1 MVDKK
6 RIIKISAIILSIAL
20 VILALSLSTYALF
33 TSEKAAPN
41 YNDYA
46 TGLLSITANSKSEN
60 INLNSAIPMS
70 DEEGAKTE
78 PYVFTI
84 KNNGTVDYKFD
95 IKLLATSTN
104 TYNPQ
109 YIKLKVDDGEV
120 TTLSASSTIKTDVV
134 LKAGE
139 TVDVNIRIWLSLDTP
154 NSEITKSFTS
164 QIVIDGES
172 VYTASKAETSI
183 DNFIYYLGN
192 ETPTIST
199 IKYYNKVDGNY
210 YDITARRSITLNS
223 NEVLLTKYT
232 GNAKTVAIPD
242 TYTINGTT
250 YNVVLLSNIY
260 MLSSDNTI
268 DTYDGIFRENKN
280 IETVYLGDNVSFI
293 YSDENTVNRN
303 EMSEMFT
310 DCTNLNTVPTIP
322 ATVTKMRMT
331 FDGCTNLEGSIRINS
346 SNVASASEV
355 FSRTTKNIMVHV
367 PTGSTTYTTF
377 NALGASNVTIT
388 TY

>member
-1 MVDKK
+1 M
-6 RIIKISAIILSIAL
+6 
-20 VILALSLSTYALF
+20 
-33 TSEKAAPN
+33 
-41 YNDYA
+41 
-46 TGLLSITANSKSEN
+46 
-60 INLNSAIPMS
+60 
-70 DEEGAKTE
+70 
-78 PYVFTI
+78 
-84 KNNGTVDYKFD
+84 
-95 IKLLATSTN
+95 
-104 TYNPQ
+104 
-109 YIKLKVDDGEV
+109 
-120 TTLSASSTIKTDVV
+120 
-134 LKAGE
+134 
-139 TVDVNIRIWLSLDTP
+139 
-154 NSEITKSFTS
+154 
-164 QIVIDGES
+164 
-172 VYTASKAETSI
+172 
-183 DNFIYYLGN
+183 
-192 ETPTIST
+192 
-199 IKYYNKVDGNY
+199 
-210 YDITARRSITLNS
+210 
-223 NEVLLTKYT
+223 
-232 GNAKTVAIPD
+232 AIPD

-250 YNVVLLSNIY
+250 YNVVLLSNFY

-322 ATVTKMRMT
+322 ATVTKMHMT